1 MKLRALL
8 VCPLVAWA
16 TTASLLAHGDLHEQI
31 EAVTAQIAK
40 EPGNAELL
48 LKRAEL
54 HRAHEDWAAALA
66 DYDRVDPLAPGRT
79 SPGRTSLGRGL
90 VLLAQGKA
98 REALAPLD
106 ECLRA
111 APDHIEALVARGR
124 ARVQL
129 REFVGA
135 VADFDRA
142 IELSRVLDP
151 DVFLERAR
159 ALTADEPPKYD
170 EAARGLAEAIRRV
183 GAVPSL
189 GLALCDIEVQRGRFD
204 DALALIDKLR
214 ARSPRQET
222 WLARRGDILLK
233 AGKPGEAADAF
244 RAALAAIHSLP
255 PRLRVT
261 QMTRELEAK
270 LGQQLA
276 QLRAPEAQ
284 R

>member
-1 MKLRALL
+1 MKLQTLLGGALA
-8 VCPLVAWA
+8 AWA
-16 TTASLLAHGDLHEQI
+16 MTPPLLAHGELHEQI
-31 EAVTAQIAK
+31 EAVTALIAK
-40 EPGNAELL
+40 EPVNADLI

-54 HRAHEDWAAALA
+54 HRAHEEWAAALA
-66 DYDRVDPLAPGRT
+66 DYDRVDPLA
-79 SPGRTSLGRGL
+79 PGRTSLGRGL

-111 APDHIEALVARGR
+111 RPDHIEALTARGR

-129 REFVGA
+129 RELAGA

-142 IELSRVLDP
+142 IELSRVFDP

-159 ALTADEPPKYD
+159 ALTGDEPPKLD
-170 EAARGLAEAIRRV
+170 EAARGLNEAIRRA
-183 GAVPSL
+183 GDVPSL

-204 DALALIDKLR
+204 DALALNDKLR
-214 ARSPRQET
+214 ARSPRQES
-222 WLARRGDILLK
+222 WLARRGEILLK
-233 AGKPGEAADAF
+233 AGQPGEAAEAF
-244 RAALAAIHSLP
+244 RAAQAAIHSLP

-276 QLRAPEAQ
+276 QLSAPEAQ
-284 R
+284 P

>member
-1 MKLRALL
+1 MKLRTLL
-8 VCPLVAWA
+8 VWALVAWA
-16 TTASLLAHGDLHEQI
+16 VTASLFAHGDLHEQI

-79 SPGRTSLGRGL
+79 SLGRGL

-106 ECLRA
+106 ECLHAR
-111 APDHIEALVARGR
+111 PDHIEALVARGR

-129 REFVGA
+129 RELAGA

-142 IELSRVLDP
+142 IELSRVFDP

-170 EAARGLAEAIRRV
+170 EAARGLEEAIRRV

-214 ARSPRQET
+214 ARSPRQES
-222 WLARRGDILLK
+222 WLARRGEILLK
-233 AGKPGEAADAF
+233 AGQPDEAADAF
-244 RAALAAIHSLP
+244 RAALAAIRALP

-276 QLRAPEAQ
+276 PLSPPEAQ

>member
-1 MKLRALL
+1 MKIRTLLCCALA
-8 VCPLVAWA
+8 AWA
-16 TTASLLAHGDLHEQI
+16 TTASLFAHGDLHEQI

-54 HRAHEDWAAALA
+54 HRAHEEWAAALA
-66 DYDRVDPLAPGRT
+66 DYDRVDLLA
-79 SPGRTSLGRGL
+79 PGRTSLGRGL

-106 ECLRA
+106 ECLHAR
-111 APDHIEALVARGR
+111 PGHLEALVARGR

-129 REFVGA
+129 RELAGA

-142 IELSRVLDP
+142 IELSRVFDP

-183 GAVPSL
+183 GAVPAL
-189 GLALCDIEVQRGRFD
+189 GLALSDIEVQRGRFD
-204 DALALIDKLR
+204 DALALKIGR
-214 ARSPRQET
+214 A
-222 WLARRGDILLK
+222 
-233 AGKPGEAADAF
+233 
-244 RAALAAIHSLP
+244 H
-255 PRLRVT
+255 V
-261 QMTRELEAK
+261 
-270 LGQQLA
+270 
-276 QLRAPEAQ
+276 
-284 R
+284 

>member
-1 MKLRALL
+1 MKLRTLL
-8 VCPLVAWA
+8 VGALVAGA
-16 TTASLLAHGDLHEQI
+16 TTASLFAHGDLHEQI
-31 EAVTAQIAK
+31 EAGTAQIAK

-79 SPGRTSLGRGL
+79 SLGRGL
-90 VLLAQGKA
+90 VHLAQGKA

-111 APDHIEALVARGR
+111 MPGHLEALVARGR
-124 ARVQL
+124 ARMQL
-129 REFVGA
+129 RELAGA

-142 IELSRVLDP
+142 IELARALDP

-159 ALTADEPPKYD
+159 ALTADEPPKLD
-170 EAARGLAEAIRRV
+170 EAARGLAAAIRRV

-214 ARSPRQET
+214 ARSPRQES
-222 WLARRGDILLK
+222 WLARRGDILVK
-233 AGKPGEAADAF
+233 AGQPGEAADAF

-270 LGQQLA
+270 LSQQLA

-284 R
+284 P